1 MKGLI
6 THRTGKLGALAWRL
20 TPPLRAGTVHRMKFR
35 VGLLALAV
43 FAFAPPGRATY
54 SITAVDRATRQ
65 VGGTGTSC
73 ISGGSVYR
81 IYGSAPGF
89 GAVNSQA
96 LASTQ
101 GRDEAVRLLAQG
113 WAPDAIIGRLT
124 DPAFDL
130 FFQSRQY
137 GIVALTGQSAG
148 HSGTSTQS
156 YSNDLQGNAEPFAYS
171 IQGNILTGEAVLT
184 GARSAFVD
192 GGGCDL
198 AARLMLA
205 LEGGAKNGQGDK
217 RCTPSGIPADA
228 AYIQVDLPD
237 QPRGSFLY
245 LEVRA
250 TAPQSPIVRLR
261 QLYDSWRVTHACAS
275 GGSGG
280 ASGAGGTGGSGATP
294 GTCSIGLPQSS
305 TNDAPWIALALG
317 GLAALRVQRR
327 RRAAR
332 P

>member
-1 MKGLI
+1 MK
-6 THRTGKLGALAWRL
+6 
-20 TPPLRAGTVHRMKFR
+20 VR
-35 VGLLALAV
+35 VLLLALAV
-43 FAFAPPGRATY
+43 LAFARPGRATY

-65 VGGTGTSC
+65 IGGAGTSC
-73 ISGGSVYR
+73 ISGSSVYR

-113 WAPDAIIGRLT
+113 WAPDAIITRLT

-130 FFQSRQY
+130 FFESRQY

-148 HSGTSTQS
+148 HSGASTQS

-184 GARSAFVD
+184 QARSAFLD

-205 LEGGAKNGQGDK
+205 LEGGAKNAQGDR

-261 QLYDSWRVTHACAS
+261 QLYDNWRVSHACPS

-280 ASGAGGTGGSGATP
+280 ASGAGGSGGTGATP
-294 GTCSIGLPQSS
+294 GTCSIGLGESRTDPV
-305 TNDAPWIALALG
+305 AWIALGLG
-317 GLAALRVQRR
+317 VLGALRLKRR
-327 RRAAR
+327 RRAA
-332 P
+332 

>member
-1 MKGLI
+1 MKF
-6 THRTGKLGALAWRL
+6 ALAL
-20 TPPLRAGTVHRMKFR
+20 FV
-35 VGLLALAV
+35 LAALS
-43 FAFAPPGRATY
+43 FARPACATY

-65 VGGTGTSC
+65 VGGAGTSC
-73 ISGGSVYR
+73 ISGNSVYR

-113 WAPDAIIGRLT
+113 FAPDAIIRRLT

-130 FFQSRQY
+130 LFESRQY
-137 GIVALTGQSAG
+137 GIVSLTGQSAG
-148 HSGTSTQS
+148 HSGASTQS
-156 YSNDLQGNAEPFAYS
+156 YSNDLQGNAEPFAFS

-184 GARSAFVD
+184 QARTAFID

-205 LEGGAKNGQGDK
+205 LEGGAQNFQGDR
-217 RCTPSGIPADA
+217 RCTPNGIPADA

-250 TAPQSPIVRLR
+250 TAPQSPVVRLR
-261 QLYDSWRVTHACAS
+261 QLYDNWRVSHACPS
-275 GGSGG
+275 SGSGG
-280 ASGAGGTGGSGATP
+280 AGAAGGSGGSGATP
-294 GTCSIGLPQSS
+294 AGCSVAPRESGTH
-305 TNDAPWIALALG
+305 DAAWIALAAG
-317 GLAALRVQRR
+317 GVLTALRSARR
-327 RRAAR
+327 RHAAR
-332 P
+332 A

>member
-1 MKGLI
+1 MKI
-6 THRTGKLGALAWRL
+6 SFALLVLA
-20 TPPLRAGTVHRMKFR
+20 
-35 VGLLALAV
+35 LLA
-43 FAFAPPGRATY
+43 FARPAHATY

-65 VGGTGTSC
+65 VGGAGTSC
-73 ISGGSVYR
+73 IAGGSVYR

-96 LASTQ
+96 LASTP

-113 WAPDAIIGRLT
+113 WAPDAIVRRLT

-148 HSGTSTQS
+148 HSGASTQS
-156 YSNDLQGNAEPFAYS
+156 YSNDLQGSVEPFAYS

-184 GARSAFVD
+184 QARAAFVD

-205 LEGGAKNGQGDK
+205 LEGGAKNAQGDR

-261 QLYDSWRVTHACAS
+261 QLYDDWRLTHACPS

-280 ASGAGGTGGSGATP
+280 AGAGGSGGSGAAP
-294 GTCSIGLPQSS
+294 GCSVAPRARNTG
-305 TNDAPWIALALG
+305 DAAWIALAAG
-317 GLAALRVQRR
+317 VLAALGAQRR

-332 P
+332 A

>member
-1 MKGLI
+1 
-6 THRTGKLGALAWRL
+6 
-20 TPPLRAGTVHRMKFR
+20 MKFR
-35 VGLLALAV
+35 LALLALAAL
-43 FAFAPPGRATY
+43 AFARPGHATY

-113 WAPDAIIGRLT
+113 WAPDAIIQRLT

-130 FFQSRQY
+130 FFESRQY
-137 GIVALTGQSAG
+137 GIVALSGQSAG
-148 HSGTSTQS
+148 HSGTATQS
-156 YSNDLQGNAEPFAYS
+156 YSNDLQGNVEPFAFS
-171 IQGNILTGEAVLT
+171 IQGNILTGEAVLSQ
-184 GARSAFVD
+184 ARAAFVD
-192 GGGCDL
+192 GRGCDL

-205 LEGGAKNGQGDK
+205 LEGGAKNAQGDR

-228 AYIQVDLPD
+228 AYIQVDLPG

-245 LEVRA
+245 LEVSA
-250 TAPQSPIVRLR
+250 TAPQSPVVRLR
-261 QLYDSWRVTHACAS
+261 QLYDSWRVNHACPT
-275 GGSGG
+275 GGSAGS
-280 ASGAGGTGGSGATP
+280 SGAGGGGTGATP
-294 GTCSIGLPQSS
+294 GACSIGLRESS
-305 TNDAPWIALALG
+305 MDYAAWIALGLG
-317 GLAALRVQRR
+317 VLAALRTTRR
-327 RRAAR
+327 ARAAR
-332 P
+332 G

>member
-1 MKGLI
+1 M
-6 THRTGKLGALAWRL
+6 KLGLALLVLAALA
-20 TPPLRAGTVHRMKFR
+20 
-35 VGLLALAV
+35 
-43 FAFAPPGRATY
+43 FARPACATY

-65 VGGTGTSC
+65 VGGAGTSC
-73 ISGGSVYR
+73 ISGNSVYR

-113 WAPDAIIGRLT
+113 WTPEAIIGRLT

-130 FFQSRQY
+130 LFQSRQY
-137 GIVALTGQSAG
+137 GIVSLTGQSAG
-148 HSGTSTQS
+148 HSGTATQA
-156 YSNDLQGNAEPFAYS
+156 YSNDLQGSAEPFAFS

-184 GARSAFVD
+184 QARAGFID

-205 LEGGAKNGQGDK
+205 LEGGAQNAQGDR

-261 QLYDSWRVTHACAS
+261 RLFDDWRATHACAS

-280 ASGAGGTGGSGATP
+280 AGAAGGSGGSGATP
-294 GTCSIGLPQSS
+294 AGCSIGPHE
-305 TNDAPWIALALG
+305 NAPHDTLYIALGAGLV
-317 GLAALRVQRR
+317 LAALRSARR
-327 RRAAR
+327 RRALCA
-332 P
+332 